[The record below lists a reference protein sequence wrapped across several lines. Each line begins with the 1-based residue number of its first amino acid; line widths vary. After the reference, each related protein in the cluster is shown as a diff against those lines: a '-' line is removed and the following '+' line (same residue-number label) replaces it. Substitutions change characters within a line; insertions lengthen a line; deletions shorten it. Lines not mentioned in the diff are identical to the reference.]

1 MNTRKWFTVSLL
13 LLLSAGLVFAHDGKY
28 DNDYPK
34 GGWMFGEKMEFLAE
48 ESQTLEGTF
57 SMVDGEYPALL
68 SAEGVTYY
76 LMLGFIADSQDLP
89 EEGAAMKVEALKTPI
104 SPNTVMV
111 ISAEV
116 DGEEW
121 IMPYFA
127 DEEWHYHCPGAYGGR
142 AGRRK
147 GFGRYRR

>member
-13 LLLSAGLVFAHDGKY
+13 LLLSTGLAFAHDGDFDKG
-28 DNDYPK
+28 YPK
-34 GGWMFGEKMEFLAE
+34 GGWRFVE

-57 SMVDGEYPALL
+57 SMVDDEYPALL
-68 SAEGVTYY
+68 SADGVTYY
-76 LMLGFIADSQDLP
+76 LMFGFIAGGRDLP
-89 EEGAAMKVEALKTPI
+89 EEGAAMKVEALKTPV

-121 IMPYFA
+121 MMPHFEEG
-127 DEEWHYHCPGAYGGR
+127 EEWYHFCPGGYGGR
-142 AGRRK
+142 AGRRR
-147 GFGRYRR
+147 GFGRRHW